1 VHRDGSSSAIV
12 VDPGEE
18 PARIC
23 TELAS
28 RTLSPLAV
36 LVTHGHFDH
45 VGGVAEVARSCNARV
60 YMSREEAPLLENVND
75 YVYPGY
81 GPYSGYRPD
90 RLLTGDEH
98 LRFAELSVDVLRV
111 PGHSPAHLAYL
122 IDGHLFSGDVLFAGS
137 VGRTDL
143 PGASWEVLEA
153 SIRMLVETLAP
164 ETPVHPGHGPSTTLA
179 AELESN
185 PFLQGLAA
193 R

>member
-1 VHRDGSSSAIV
+1 VHWDGSSSVIV

-18 PARIC
+18 PARI
-23 TELAS
+23 LAEITS
-28 RTLSPLAV
+28 RTLSPQAV
-36 LVTHGHFDH
+36 LITHGHFDH

-60 YMSREEAPLLENVND
+60 YMSQEEAPLLEHIEN
-75 YVYPGY
+75 YTWPGY
-81 GPYSGYRPD
+81 GPYPGYRPD

-98 LRFAELSVDVLRV
+98 LRFAELSVDVFRV

-143 PGASWEVLEA
+143 PGGSWEVLQE
-153 SIRMLVETLAP
+153 SIRMLVDTLPP
-164 ETPVHPGHGPSTTLA
+164 ETPVHPGHGPSTTLE
-179 AELESN
+179 AELASN
-185 PFLQGLAA
+185 PFLQGIAA